1 MLSRNQQKKFLRKNR
16 TRIIFHLEAFCENRD
31 SVDLHKMRLAIKKL
45 KAFIYFL
52 SKTTKLKNFT
62 NLLSTLKPIFKH
74 AGNIRNAQ
82 VTMELAKNF
91 NLKNKRFCEEQEKII
106 ESESVQFCRKALVSI
121 DTIERTLLSIFP
133 YLKDRKTK
141 RIVEFFRNEIQKS
154 GARLHTNMNT
164 EEWHTLRKKIKNILY
179 VYKMTGQ
186 SVIQKIPLNI
196 RYLEDLQ
203 ESIGKWH
210 DIIMASDLIYQQT
223 RSSKILSEKL
233 HRQSIAQNEQLM
245 NSVKEFLKK
254 TNL

>member
-16 TRIIFHLEAFCENRD
+16 TRIIFHLEAFCEKRD

-62 NLLSTLKPIFKH
+62 NFLSPVKSIFKH

-82 VTMELAKNF
+82 VTMELTKNF
-91 NLKNKRFCEEQEKII
+91 NLKNKRFCVEQEKIV

-121 DTIERTLLSIFP
+121 DTIEQTLLGIFP
-133 YLKDRKTK
+133 YLKDKKTK
-141 RIVEFFRNEIQKS
+141 RIVKFFKNEIQKS
-154 GARLHTNMNT
+154 ETGLHKNMNT
-164 EEWHTLRKKIKNILY
+164 EEWHTLRKKIKNIIY
-179 VYKMTGQ
+179 IYKMTGQ

-210 DIIMASDLIYQQT
+210 DIMMASDLTYQQT
-223 RSSKILSEKL
+223 GSSKILLEKL
-233 HRQSIAQNEQLM
+233 HLQSTAQNEQLIS
-245 NSVKEFLKK
+245 SVKEFSKK
-254 TNL
+254 ANL